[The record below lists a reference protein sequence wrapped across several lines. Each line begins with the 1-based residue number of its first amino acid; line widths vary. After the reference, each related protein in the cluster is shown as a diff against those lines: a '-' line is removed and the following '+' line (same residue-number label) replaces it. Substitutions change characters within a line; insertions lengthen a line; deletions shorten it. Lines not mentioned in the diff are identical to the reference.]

1 MWRDAHIFQA
11 QAFKS
16 FEAKD
21 VANDAGG
28 QVRNRSLL
36 EQIEIISNVCNILIC
51 PRNWN
56 DLVGFGLV
64 VLICRQT
71 IGPDYG
77 PGSGGRL
84 ASDSRG
90 GFNRIYTLL
99 WHNAERAQDVCVFRF
114 IVGLPV
120 AHLGIGDHP

>member
-1 MWRDAHIFQA
+1 MGRSLKGLHIVRWDAHILQA
-11 QAFKS
+11 QALQRL
-16 FEAKD
+16 EAKD
-21 VANDAGG
+21 VANDTGG

-36 EQIEIISNVCNILIC
+36 EQIKIIGDVCNILIR

-99 WHNAERAQDVCVFRF
+99 
-114 IVGLPV
+114 
-120 AHLGIGDHP
+120 